1 MNLAKNTIGYLVI
14 FFIIFLLIE
23 LASYSVIYVFQNKY
37 PNLYFDPSLISE
49 TSLKK
54 SPNYSNSLGWITD
67 YEERDVLGGR
77 IDSNVYQNSCIDMF
91 GDSFTYSSE
100 VNAEDA
106 WPKKLG
112 ELLKCKVHNY
122 GVSGYGSDQ
131 ATMRHQE
138 TKPSSKIV
146 VLNHLSENIMRNVNQ
161 LRNLLYP
168 DKDKGTPLKLKPRY
182 FITKD
187 GKLKKIP
194 IPNLSIEDT
203 FSSAKLNEQ
212 LTNEY
217 FLPGGESGI
226 REMNSFSFPY
236 TYEMI
241 HLISRHYR
249 VKTRLQGIPM
259 QHHYFYNNDHPSGAL
274 TLTHNIFLKF
284 IDNAHKLGQKPIVTI
299 IPTCRELKF
308 IESNRI
314 PSYQS
319 LLDKMTQSNITHFDF
334 TKSFLSHENYRTLFD
349 KDCTSHPNV
358 QGYLLMA
365 RAFKDYISKLQY
377 SGLAK

>member
-1 MNLAKNTIGYLVI
+1 MKLTKNFIGYLVI

-23 LASYSVIYVFQNKY
+23 LVSFSVVYSLQNRY
-37 PNLYFDPSLISE
+37 HSLYFDPSLISE
-49 TSLKK
+49 TPFEK
-54 SPNYSNSLGWITD
+54 SPNYSNSLGWITN
-67 YEERDVLGGR
+67 YKERDALGGR

-91 GDSFTYSSE
+91 GDSFTYSAE

-122 GVSGYGSDQ
+122 GVGGYGSDQ

-146 VLNHLSENIMRNVNQ
+146 VLNHLSENITRNVNQ
-161 LRNLLYP
+161 LRNLLQP
-168 DKDKGTPLKLKPRY
+168 VKGTPLKLKPSY
-182 FITKD
+182 FISKD
-187 GKLKKIP
+187 GKLKKSP

-203 FSSAKLNEQ
+203 FSSQKLNEK
-212 LTNEY
+212 LANEY
-217 FLPGGESGI
+217 FSPGGVSGI
-226 REMNSFSFPY
+226 REINSFSFPY

-241 HLISRHYR
+241 NLISRHYH
-249 VKTRLQGIPM
+249 VKAKLQGMPR
-259 QHHYFYNNDHPSGAL
+259 HHYFYNNDHPSGAL
-274 TLTHNIFLKF
+274 KLTHNIFLKF

-299 IPTCRELKF
+299 IPTCLDLEF

-319 LLDKMTQSNITHFDF
+319 LLDKMNQSNITHFDF
-334 TKSFLSHENYRTLFD
+334 TNSFLSHGNYRSLFNH
-349 KDCTSHPNV
+349 CSAHPNV

-377 SGLAK
+377 LD